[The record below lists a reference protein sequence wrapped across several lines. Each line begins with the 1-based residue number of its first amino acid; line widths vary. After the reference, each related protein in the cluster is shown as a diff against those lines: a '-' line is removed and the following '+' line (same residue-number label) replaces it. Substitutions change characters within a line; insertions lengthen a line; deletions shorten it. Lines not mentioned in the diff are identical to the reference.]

1 MKRRALLRVAA
12 AGGTI
17 GLGGLAGCIG
27 ESDDGGGGGGA
38 DGDGGQQAQS
48 DGDTPTDD
56 GSDDGDDTE
65 EGTDDEGTDDGGT
78 AEETIRVGPG
88 GDLVFDPA
96 EASVDVGTTVEWVWD
111 SDTHTVTP
119 ESIPDGSDWEGT
131 GSTTHDAGYSHSH
144 TFETEG
150 QYDYYCEPHRSAG
163 MVGTLLVGDV
173 SSDGGTDDDGMDDDE
188 TETPTPTADG
198 DDDGGSGDDGDDD
211 GGYDY

>member
-1 MKRRALLRVAA
+1 MRRRTLLRVAA
-12 AGGTI
+12 AGGTV

-38 DGDGGQQAQS
+38 DGDGGQQPQS
-48 DGDTPTDD
+48 DGDSPTDD
-56 GSDDGDDTE
+56 GSDDGGDGEDGDDTGD
-65 EGTDDEGTDDGGT
+65 GTDDEGTDGGGT
-78 AEETIRVGPG
+78 ADETIRVGPG

-96 EASVDVGTTVEWVWD
+96 ETSVDVGATVEWVWD

-119 ESIPDGSDWEGT
+119 ERIPDGSDWEGT
-131 GSTTHDAGYSHSH
+131 GTTTHDAGYSHSH

-163 MVGTLLVGDV
+163 RVGTLLVGDV
-173 SSDGGTDDDGMDDDE
+173 SSDGGTDDGTDDDE
-188 TETPTPTADG
+188 TGTPTPTEDG
-198 DDDGGSGDDGDDD
+198 DDSGDD